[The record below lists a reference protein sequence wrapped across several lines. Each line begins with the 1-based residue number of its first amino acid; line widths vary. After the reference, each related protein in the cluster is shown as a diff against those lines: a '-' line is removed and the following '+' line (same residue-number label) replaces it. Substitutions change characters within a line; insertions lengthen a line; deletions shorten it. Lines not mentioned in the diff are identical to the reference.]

1 MEGILIWLLVQ
12 MLTKA
17 SEKWKVSQTYL
28 AIWLAVV
35 LGVGYYILS
44 NYFSIEWW
52 KMVEFVGGVYA
63 SSQIFY
69 NCFRKRGLLDKN
81 NEQK

>member
-1 MEGILIWLLVQ
+1 MLETALIGLLVQ

-28 AIWLAVV
+28 AIGLALLLWV
-35 LGVGYYILS
+35 LYYVLK
-44 NYFSIEWW
+44 NYFSVEWW

-63 SSQIFY
+63 SSQVFY
-69 NCFRKRGLLDKN
+69 NCFKKRGLLDK
-81 NEQK
+81 

>member
-1 MEGILIWLLVQ
+1 MLETALIGLLVQ

-35 LGVGYYILS
+35 LGVWYYIAS
-44 NYFSIEWW
+44 NYFKVEWW

-69 NCFRKRGLLDKN
+69 NCFKKRGLLDK
-81 NEQK
+81 

>member
-1 MEGILIWLLVQ
+1 MEVVLIGLLVQ

-17 SEKWKVSQTYL
+17 SERWKVSQSYL
-28 AIWLAVV
+28 AIGLAVI

-44 NYFSIEWW
+44 NYFSVEWW

-63 SSQIFY
+63 SSQVFY
-69 NCFRKRGLLDKN
+69 NCFKKRGLLDK
-81 NEQK
+81 

>member
-1 MEGILIWLLVQ
+1 MLETALIGLLVQ

-28 AIWLAVV
+28 AIGLALV
-35 LGVGYYILS
+35 LGVWYYILS
-44 NYFSIEWW
+44 NYFEIEWW

-69 NCFRKRGLLDKN
+69 NCFKKRGLLDK
-81 NEQK
+81 

>member
-1 MEGILIWLLVQ
+1 MEWILIGLLVQ

-17 SEKWKVSQTYL
+17 SEKYKVSQTYL
-28 AIWLAVV
+28 AIWLALV
-35 LGVGYYILS
+35 LWVLYYVLK
-44 NYFSIEWW
+44 NYFEIEWW

-69 NCFRKRGLLDKN
+69 NCFKKRGLLDNN